1 MTADAL
7 ATAINVL
14 GPDEGREMVEREG
27 LAALFLVRTDD
38 GEFDEWASSAWPAEN
53 TVGPIDVARDESR

>member
-14 GPDEGREMVEREG
+14 GPEDGRALVEREG
-27 LAALFLVRTDD
+27 LAALFLIRNPD
-38 GEFDEWASSAWPAEN
+38 GGFDEWTSEAWPEPA
-53 TVGPIDVARDESR
+53 